1 MSQPQ
6 LETPILQTQKS
17 YWDQL
22 NDFFF
27 AEETP
32 YALALV
38 RILFPLALLV
48 GVIPRWFHVRE
59 LYSLDGAPT
68 PFWEGYG
75 YQDLPII
82 FSPWI
87 AMAAYTV
94 MVCCLCTMSLGWQT
108 RFSTIVVLVLYPY
121 FGLTDYLSTLTKY
134 TVVATH
140 ILLLLSMSGCG
151 RVWSIDAWL
160 AGDAQPQKAAAW
172 PRRLMQILIAVVY
185 LGAAVTKL
193 RMPEYLSGDLMRFWM
208 LTNTNFANPLG
219 EWFSTNQVSIVAMC
233 YITLIWEIVFPFL
246 CWRGLTRTVV
256 LGLGVFFHILTFFM
270 LGLLVFPLVYI
281 AVYCAFLNEEEASW
295 LGSKLKSWGGQIF
308 KLFPAGSPRESL
320 FGRFHHALF
329 ASALTVITLL
339 AVTAEAQMDLYGE
352 QRAEGRHV
360 LTPISPE
367 REAELFSGDL
377 KIRPIDKVFAFD
389 TGTTLL
395 GGQLA
400 NSRSEFRR
408 GETLV
413 AQCMLTPPHED
424 IWLEI
429 DLHNSDNLQVDRFAI
444 IAPREEVRVYA
455 TFPLREFLEPGQ
467 YAVVLKLQGREVT
480 RRHVELLP

>member
-6 LETPILQTQKS
+6 LETSSSQTRKS
-17 YWDQL
+17 FWDQL

-48 GVIPRWFHVRE
+48 GALPRWLHVRE

-75 YQDLPII
+75 YQNLPII
-82 FSPWI
+82 LSPSG
-87 AMAAYTV
+87 AMAAYTL
-94 MVCCLCTMSLGWQT
+94 MICCLFTMSLGWKT
-108 RFSTIVVLVLYPY
+108 RFSTIVVLILYPY

-140 ILLLLSMSGCG
+140 VLLLLSMSGCG

-160 AGDAQPQKAAAW
+160 AGDSQPQKASAW

-219 EWFSTNQVSIVAMC
+219 EWFSTNQVLIVAMC
-233 YITLIWEIVFPFL
+233 YITLLWEIVFPFV
-246 CWRGLTRTVV
+246 CWRGLPRTVA
-256 LGLGVFFHILTFFM
+256 LSMGVFFHILTFFM
-270 LGLLVFPLVYI
+270 LGLLVFPLVYL
-281 AVYCAFLNEEEASW
+281 AVYCAFLTEEEAGW
-295 LGSKLKSWGGQIF
+295 LGGKLRSWGE
-308 KLFPAGSPRESL
+308 KVSNLVPAHSPQESV
-320 FGRFHHALF
+320 FGRFNLGLF
-329 ASALTVITLL
+329 AGVLTVVTLV
-339 AVTAEAQMDLYGE
+339 AVTAEAQLDVYGE
-352 QRAEGRHV
+352 RRAEGRHV

-377 KIRPIDKVFAFD
+377 RIRPIDKVFAFD
-389 TGTTLL
+389 TGTTML

-400 NSRSEFRR
+400 NSRTEFRR

-429 DLHNSDNLQVDRFAI
+429 DLHNPDNLQIDRFAI